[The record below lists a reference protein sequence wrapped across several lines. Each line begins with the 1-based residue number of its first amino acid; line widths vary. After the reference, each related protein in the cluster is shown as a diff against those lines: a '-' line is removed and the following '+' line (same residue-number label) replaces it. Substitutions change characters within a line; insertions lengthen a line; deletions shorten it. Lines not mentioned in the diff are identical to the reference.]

1 MLKPTKS
8 EMDAMMSGSAIYANR
23 FVALTTPSGVRVAFM
38 ETAPDSD
45 EFLFRSAVLLS
56 YQDAIEL
63 RNLLSGIV
71 EPVEKQLSTVSSK
84 SRLE

>member
-1 MLKPTKS
+1 MLKPKKS

-38 ETAPDSD
+38 ETVPESD
-45 EFLFRSAVLLS
+45 EFHFRSAVLLS